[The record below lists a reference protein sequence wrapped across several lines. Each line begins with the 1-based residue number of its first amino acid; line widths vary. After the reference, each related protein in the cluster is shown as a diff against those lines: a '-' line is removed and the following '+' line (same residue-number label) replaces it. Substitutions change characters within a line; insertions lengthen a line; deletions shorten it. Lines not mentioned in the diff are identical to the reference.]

1 MSTWRFLLE
10 THLNVESFLEEILT
24 LVGQVDVNHLVFV
37 NLELLH
43 TARLRPHL
51 PPLDPLLQL
60 LPLTVDVRLDC
71 GLKPL
76 QLALGNIDDLL
87 DPFPVDLLAAQIHLH
102 IVFLFF
108 IV

>member
-1 MSTWRFLLE
+1 MSAWRVLLQS
-10 THLNVESFLEEILT
+10 HLNIERLLEEILT
-24 LVGQVDVNHLVFV
+24 LVGQVDINHLVFV

-87 DPFPVDLLAAQIHLH
+87 DPFPVDLLATEIHLH
-102 IVFLFF
+102 IVFLFL
-108 IV
+108 IG